1 MRGDSLLGGVRRI
14 DEQGERLLSLRTF
27 SGPEPARRVEIAMD
41 ALLDLA
47 ELLRAGAPFPPR
59 LESDA
64 AARTVDARPDGGSRV
79 GETNGDADRE
89 DALVRRVL
97 EAEYVRGATTI
108 EGFDDATADR
118 IAAADRIETAD
129 SRVIVPLSRTVPYAL
144 NWRPVIETLL
154 ERLEGI
160 RSAFGRV
167 RDRVRA
173 AGIDRPFAA
182 GCEAIVAMLE
192 SLSLVIGRADAGGRY
207 VRDRTDQRQDELLS
221 TIEDATTQLRGDENA

>member
-14 DEQGERLLSLRTF
+14 DEQGERLLSLRTL
-27 SGPEPARRVEIAMD
+27 SGPEPARRVEIATD

-59 LESDA
+59 LEPDA
-64 AARTVDARPDGGSRV
+64 TAGPADARPDGGSPAD
-79 GETNGDADRE
+79 GPNG

-97 EAEYVRGATTI
+97 EAGYERGATTVA
-108 EGFDDATADR
+108 GFDDETADR
-118 IAAADRIETAD
+118 IAAADRLETAD
-129 SRVIVPLSRTVPYAL
+129 SRVIVPLSRTAPYAF
-144 NWRPVIETLL
+144 NWRPVIEALL
-154 ERLEGI
+154 ERIEGV

-167 RDRVRA
+167 RDRVRT

-192 SLSLVIGRADAGGRY
+192 SLSLVLERADAGVRY
-207 VRDRTDQRQDELLS
+207 VRDRTDQRQGELLA

>member
-1 MRGDSLLGGVRRI
+1 MRGDSLLGGVRRV
-14 DEQGERLLSLRTF
+14 DEQGSRLLSLRTF

-59 LESDA
+59 LEPDA
-64 AARTVDARPDGGSRV
+64 AARTADARPDGGSRV
-79 GETNGDADRE
+79 GGTNGDEDCE

-97 EAEYVRGATTI
+97 AAGYERGATTV

-118 IAAADRIETAD
+118 IAAANRLETVD
-129 SRVIVPLSRTVPYAL
+129 SRVIVPLSRTAPHAF
-144 NWRPVIETLL
+144 NWRPVIEALL
-154 ERLEGI
+154 DRLEGV

-192 SLSLVIGRADAGGRY
+192 SLSLVVERADAGGRY
-207 VRDRTDQRQDELLS
+207 VRDRTDQRQGELLS
-221 TIEDATTQLRGDENA
+221 TIADATTQLRGDENA

>member
-14 DEQGERLLSLRTF
+14 DEQGERLLSLRTL
-27 SGPEPARRVEIAMD
+27 SGPEPARRVEIATD

-59 LESDA
+59 VEAEATPA
-64 AARTVDARPDGGSRV
+64 ADARPDGGAPSTEPRRAAER
-79 GETNGDADRE
+79 G

-97 EAEYVRGATTI
+97 EAGYERGATTV

-118 IAAADRIETAD
+118 IAAADRLETAG
-129 SRVIVPLSRTVPYAL
+129 SRVIVPLSRTAPYAL
-144 NWRPVIETLL
+144 NWRPVIEALL
-154 ERLEGI
+154 ERLEGV
-160 RSAFGRV
+160 RSEFERV

-182 GCEAIVAMLE
+182 GCEAIVGMLE
-192 SLSLVIGRADAGGRY
+192 SLSLVLERADAGVRY
-207 VRDRTDQRQDELLS
+207 VRDRTDQRQGELLA

>member
-1 MRGDSLLGGVRRI
+1 MRADSLLGGVRRI

-27 SGPEPARRVEIAMD
+27 SGPEPARRVEIATD

-59 LESDA
+59 LEPDA
-64 AARTVDARPDGGSRV
+64 AARTVDARPDGGSS
-79 GETNGDADRE
+79 ADGPHG

-97 EAEYVRGATTI
+97 EAGYERGATTV
-108 EGFDDATADR
+108 EEFDDGTADR
-118 IAAADRIETAD
+118 IAAADRLETAG
-129 SRVIVPLSRTVPYAL
+129 SRVIVPLSRTAPHAF
-144 NWRPVIETLL
+144 NWRPVIEALL

-160 RSAFGRV
+160 RSTFGRV

-192 SLSLVIGRADAGGRY
+192 SLSLVIERADAGVRY

-221 TIEDATTQLRGDENA
+221 TIADATTQLRGDENA

>member
-14 DEQGERLLSLRTF
+14 DEQGERLLSLRTL
-27 SGPEPARRVEIAMD
+27 SGPEPARRVEIATD

-64 AARTVDARPDGGSRV
+64 AARPDGGSPADGTRD
-79 GETNGDADRE
+79 DAVRG

-97 EAEYVRGATTI
+97 EAGYERGAATVG
-108 EGFDDATADR
+108 GFDDATADR
-118 IAAADRIETAD
+118 IAAADRLETAD
-129 SRVIVPLSRTVPYAL
+129 SRVIVPLSRTAPYAF
-144 NWRPVIETLL
+144 NWRPTIEALL

-160 RSAFGRV
+160 RSGFERI

-192 SLSLVIGRADAGGRY
+192 SLSLVIERADAGVRY
-207 VRDRTDQRQDELLS
+207 VRDRTDQRQGELLA